1 MKTWLWRGTLAV
13 GIALLA
19 LSGAARADRDHN
31 DRCTKATLKGDY
43 AFSVTT
49 WTLPPSQIW
58 TPGFV
63 IGLTT
68 FSGKGDLTQIDF
80 PAGSALADFRRGQT
94 GTYTVNEDCTGRATV
109 NLNIPGPGV
118 SHGVIDLAFVISNG
132 GRSIHGVVS
141 KLIPPGAS
149 APGNIIDRVDFWK
162 VGSED
167 ED

>member
-1 MKTWLWRGTLAV
+1 MKTRLWRGTLAA
-13 GIALLA
+13 GITVLA

-31 DRCTKATLKGDY
+31 DGCTKATIRGDY

-63 IGLTT
+63 VGLTT
-68 FSGKGDLTQIDF
+68 FSGKGELTQIDY
-80 PAGSALADFRRGQT
+80 PAGSALPEFRSGQT

-109 NLNIPGPGV
+109 FLNIGGPGV
-118 SHGVIDLAFVISNG
+118 GHGVIDLAFVISNG

-141 KLIPPGAS
+141 I
-149 APGNIIDRVDFWK
+149 
-162 VGSED
+162 
-167 ED
+167 